1 MLRLSTVLGIGTTLG
16 SFQFSYLV
24 ELLNL
29 LEISVFLP
37 FCLLKVATGFIT
49 IDVSKFAYIS
59 VSQSHF
65 EVHIT

>member
-1 MLRLSTVLGIGTTLG
+1 M
-16 SFQFSYLV
+16 

-49 IDVSKFAYIS
+49 IDVSKFACIS
-59 VSQSHF
+59 VSKSHF
-65 EVHIT
+65 DAHIA

>member
-1 MLRLSTVLGIGTTLG
+1 M
-16 SFQFSYLV
+16 

-49 IDVSKFAYIS
+49 IDVSKFACIS
-59 VSQSHF
+59 VSKSHF
-65 EVHIT
+65 MPILPK